1 MLSQLDGVLARGTL
15 PLACRLLV
23 VFGNLDAMRTSC
35 RYVDDDLNRLFAGK
49 HALVPERREAPRAAA
64 REAAAARFF
73 GAAASGP
80 NTRWHIDM
88 HTAIRAS
95 VFEQFALLPHTGAP
109 STPVRPTL
117 AMFEFL
123 RD

>member
-23 VFGNLDAMRTSC
+23 VFGNLEAMRTSC

-49 HALVPERREAPRAAA
+49 YALVPESREAPRAAA
-64 REAAAARFF
+64 LEAAAARFF
-73 GAAASGP
+73 GAAAGGP

-88 HTAIRAS
+88 HTGVPAAA
-95 VFEQFALLPHTGAP
+95 VEQFALLPRTGAP
-109 STPVRPTL
+109 STP
-117 AMFEFL
+117 
-123 RD
+123 